1 MKKYLLITAICAAA
15 MVGCTNNVETPELTE
30 IGYSPLS
37 YSSVASKA
45 IIDNAYYSTTDPD
58 FGLFAYYLASGNNWA
73 TNGASANEYIKPTA
87 TLPANYTGAS
97 VEYSDGIWKSTPKS
111 YWPLAGTLTFIAYS
125 PKDANAKYLI
135 GAGTGTLKVEG
146 FTVAAAAGSQTDLLY
161 SKSQEC
167 ADKGKTNVTGYSSEN
182 GSTGKSGVPIMF
194 RHSLTQIIV
203 KAQDVTADE
212 NLRFKVLSVKL
223 KALKDNADL
232 TVVKTFGSEA
242 ADVVSWS
249 NYVSST
255 AEQTIYSGTPANYL
269 GTTSFEQIGEPV
281 LVIPQTLLDNTQYL
295 EVVYS
300 QTTISNGNV
309 TDNSATPKE
318 IYLKKTA
325 LPSFDVNKKIV
336 LNLSISADEIVYNP
350 SVADWDTETQI
361 PY

>member
-1 MKKYLLITAICAAA
+1 MKKILLITAVCAVA
-15 MVGCTNNVETPELTE
+15 MVGCTNNDETPELTE

-45 IIDNAYYSTTDPD
+45 IIDNTYYSTTDPD
-58 FGLFAYYLASGNNWA
+58 FGLFAYYLASGNWA
-73 TNGASANEYIKPTA
+73 TNGAIANEYIKPTA
-87 TLPANYTGAS
+87 TLPANYTGAI
-97 VEYSDGIWKSTPKS
+97 VGYSDGIWKSTPKA
-111 YWPLAGTLTFIAYS
+111 YWPLSGTLTFIAYS
-125 PKDANAKYLI
+125 PNTANAKYLI

-167 ADKGKTNVTGYSSEN
+167 ADKGKTNVSGYTSEN
-182 GSTGKSGVPIMF
+182 GSTGKSGVPITF

-203 KAQDVTADE
+203 KAKDVTADA

-223 KALKDNADL
+223 KALQDNADL
-232 TVVKTFGSEA
+232 TVVKTFGSESG
-242 ADVVSWS
+242 DVASWS
-249 NYVSST
+249 NYGSST
-255 AEQTIYSGTPANYL
+255 AVQTIYSGTPANYL

-281 LVIPQTLLDNTQYL
+281 LVIPQTLGDNAQYL

-309 TDNSATPKE
+309 TDNSATPKT
-318 IYLKKTA
+318 IYLKVQD
-325 LPSFDVNKKIV
+325 LPSFDINKKIV
-336 LNLSISADEIVYNP
+336 LNLSISAEEIVYNP
-350 SVADWDTETQI
+350 SVADWDPETTL